1 MSAKTIDRYV
11 TSTICHE
18 WGHVL
23 VHYLLYGTVKN
34 ISEIQFI
41 DSLARMDAHTVYQ
54 PYYVV
59 QDEENGISV
68 WEIQATKVKD
78 VMIRLA
84 GALACKI
91 CGFTGFTRLEKDS
104 TDATTIR
111 RLIPNKT
118 KAAALRAQTEEL
130 LLPLKEALIRLT
142 ASTLDYYPQERDEND
157 YVHFSVPGPVIHSWV
172 DQVVPNEMKPK
183 EVCASMMTPK
193 SIRRQ
198 EIDENG
204 HVVEIDE
211 EIPEGT
217 KIQIK
222 K

>member
-54 PYYVV
+54 PYYAV
-59 QDEENGISV
+59 QDEESGISV
-68 WEIQATKVKD
+68 WEIQTTKVKD

-91 CGFTGFTRLEKDS
+91 CGFTGFTRIDYDS
-104 TDATTIR
+104 TDAITIR

-118 KAAALRAQTEEL
+118 KVAALRAQTEEL

-142 ASTLDYYPQERDEND
+142 ASTLDYYPQERDENNH
-157 YVHFSVPGPVIHSWV
+157 VHFSVPGPVVHSWV
-172 DQVVPNEMKPK
+172 DQVIPDEMKPK
-183 EVCASMMTPK
+183 EVCASRMALK
-193 SIRRQ
+193 SIKRK
-198 EIDENG
+198 EMDENG
-204 HVVEIDE
+204 NVVEIEE
-211 EIPEGT
+211 EIPDGT
-217 KIQIK
+217 KIQFMK
-222 K
+222 

>member
-1 MSAKTIDRYV
+1 MSGKTIDRYV

-18 WGHVL
+18 WGHIL

-54 PYYVV
+54 PYYAE
-59 QDEENGISV
+59 QDEENGLSV
-68 WEIQATKVKD
+68 WEVQTTKVKD
-78 VMIRLA
+78 VMVRMA
-84 GALACKI
+84 GALSCKI
-91 CGFTGFTRLEKDS
+91 CGFTGFTTLDYDS

-118 KAAALRAQTEEL
+118 KVAALRVQTEEL
-130 LLPLKEALIRLT
+130 LLPLKEVLIRLT

-157 YVHFSVPGPVIHSWV
+157 HVYFSVPGPVVHSWV
-172 DQVVPNEMKPK
+172 EQVVPDELKPK
-183 EVCASMMTPK
+183 EVCATRMTLK
-193 SIRRQ
+193 AIRRQ
-198 EIDENG
+198 ETDENG
-204 HVVEIDE
+204 NMVEKEE
-211 EIPEGT
+211 EIPAET
-217 KIQIK
+217 KIRFK